1 MSIPYQGFSAATQY
15 TSVPNPMFGALLEEI
30 GEIAELK
37 VVLRGI
43 WLLRRKRSWPRM
55 VAREEFL
62 SDQTLLRGLGNDPAG
77 AAAAIL
83 RGLASAVGRGIF
95 LAHHSEPG
103 SDARVCYLL
112 NSEADRRALAK
123 LKSGAVTASPEID
136 REPVIE
142 PPEERPNIFVLYEDN
157 VGMVSPIL
165 AEELKEAEAVYP
177 ENWVSDAFK
186 IAVDNNRRNWRYISG
201 ILRRWAAE
209 GRTSGSQAVGA
220 GREDGES
227 GRHTAK
233 SDRQKYLEDY
243 QRRWRKTPDRPNRS

>member
-1 MSIPYQGFSAATQY
+1 MSIPFQGFPAATQY

-55 VAREEFL
+55 VSREEFL
-62 SDQTLLRGLGNDPAG
+62 SDQTLLRGLSNDPDG

-83 RGLASAVGRGIF
+83 RGLASAVERGIF
-95 LAHHSEPG
+95 LAHHSEPI
-103 SDARVCYLL
+103 SDARVSYLL

-123 LKSGAVTASPEID
+123 LKSGAAPASPEVGSGPAW
-136 REPVIE
+136 EPVIE
-142 PPEERPNIFVLYEDN
+142 PPQERPNIFVLYEDN
-157 VGMVSPIL
+157 IGMVSPIL

-177 ENWVSDAFK
+177 GNWVSDAFK

-201 ILRRWAAE
+201 NSPKV
-209 GRTSGSQAVGA
+209 GR
-220 GREDGES
+220 
-227 GRHTAK
+227 
-233 SDRQKYLEDY
+233 
-243 QRRWRKTPDRPNRS
+243 

>member
-1 MSIPYQGFSAATQY
+1 MSIPFQGFPAATQY

-55 VAREEFL
+55 VTREEFL
-62 SDQTLLRGLGNDPAG
+62 SDQTLRRGLSRDPGG
-77 AAAAIL
+77 AAAAIS
-83 RGLASAVGRGIF
+83 RGLASAVERGIF
-95 LAHHSEPG
+95 LAHRSEPG
-103 SDARVCYLL
+103 SDAKVCYLL
-112 NSEADRRALAK
+112 NADADRRALAK
-123 LKSGAVTASPEID
+123 LESGAATASPEVAWD
-136 REPVIE
+136 PVVE
-142 PPEERPNIFVLYEDN
+142 LPEERPNIFVLYEDN

-209 GRTSGSQAVGA
+209 GKTGDSQAVGA

-243 QRRWRKTPDRPNRS
+243 QRRWRKTPDRPNRG

>member
-1 MSIPYQGFSAATQY
+1 
-15 TSVPNPMFGALLEEI
+15 MFGALLEEI

-43 WLLRRKRSWPRM
+43 WLLRRQRSWPRM

-62 SDQTLLRGLGNDPAG
+62 SDQTLLRGLRSDPDG
-77 AAAAIL
+77 AAAAIS
-83 RGLASAVGRGIF
+83 RGLASAVERGIF
-95 LAHHSEPG
+95 LAHRPGPG
-103 SDARVCYLL
+103 SDARVRYLL
-112 NSEADRRALAK
+112 NADADRRALAR
-123 LKSGAVTASPEID
+123 LESEASPASPEIAAEPGW
-136 REPVIE
+136 EPVVE
-142 PPEERPNIFVLYEDN
+142 PPEERPNIFALYEDN

-177 ENWVSDAFK
+177 GNWVSDAFK

-209 GRTSGSQAVGA
+209 GRPGDTPAARAAREA
-220 GREDGES
+220 GGGRKDGEP

-233 SDRQKYLEDY
+233 SDRQKFLEDY
-243 QRRWRKTPDRPNRS
+243 QRVHGKASDRPNRS